1 MQIKKDSNTDIFLV
15 EDKNILFVQSKADF
29 NMDFKPEVK
38 YSKFH
43 FYSKASIFRYVETKN
58 GTKVILS
65 VNSKTHRN
73 IHFIFYKDLLK
84 INGFNTIKELLNND
98 VFFERFKEIIMKENT
113 ESVFDDAKEFLN
125 DF

>member
-15 EDKNILFVQSKADF
+15 EDKNILFVQSKDNF

-58 GTKVILS
+58 GMKVILS
-65 VNSKTHRN
+65 VNSKIHRN
-73 IHFIFYKDLLK
+73 IHFVFYKDLLK

-98 VFFERFKEIIMKENT
+98 VFFDKFKEIIMKENT
-113 ESVFDDAKEFLN
+113 EGIFDDVKEFLN

>member
-113 ESVFDDAKEFLN
+113 GSVFDDAKEFLN